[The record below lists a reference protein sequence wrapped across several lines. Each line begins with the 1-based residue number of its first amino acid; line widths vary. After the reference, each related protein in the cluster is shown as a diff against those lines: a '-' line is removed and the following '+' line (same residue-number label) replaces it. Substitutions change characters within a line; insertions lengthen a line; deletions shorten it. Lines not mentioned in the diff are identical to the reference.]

1 MLNNA
6 VEEGFVNRSRREDSI
21 RAELTQ
27 IETGRLS
34 SRTDLAVLSPILDNL
49 SASCLTNVSA

>member
-21 RAELTQ
+21 RVELTQ

-34 SRTDLAVLSPILDNL
+34 SGTDLAVLPPIPDNL
-49 SASCLTNVSA
+49 SASCLANVSA